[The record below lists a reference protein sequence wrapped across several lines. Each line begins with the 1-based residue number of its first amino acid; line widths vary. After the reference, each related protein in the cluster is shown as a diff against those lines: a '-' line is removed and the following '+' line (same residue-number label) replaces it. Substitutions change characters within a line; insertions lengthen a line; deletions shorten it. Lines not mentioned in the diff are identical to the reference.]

1 MHQTKF
7 QIINLKVK
15 PIFSMR
21 SKNYFILVLF
31 VFSLYAC
38 GKTYNSSTNN
48 CVSTNGKPT
57 TAEVDSVQRYLT
69 SKSIIATKDARGY
82 FVETLGPGYGTD
94 NPLPNS
100 NVTVK
105 YKGSLTNG
113 TIFDSTAAGTTA
125 SFPLSGVILGWQ
137 YAIPQMKKGAIINL
151 YLPPSLGY
159 GCSASSKI
167 PASSILIFRIELV
180 NF

>member
-1 MHQTKF
+1 MFQTKF
-7 QIINLKVK
+7 QILNLTIK

-21 SKNYFILVLF
+21 SKNYFILALF
-31 VFSLYAC
+31 IFSLYAC
-38 GKTYNSSTNN
+38 SKTSSNN
-48 CVSTNGKPT
+48 TTRCISTNGVPT
-57 TAEVDSVQRYLT
+57 TAEIDSVQRYLT
-69 SKSIIATKDARGY
+69 SKSIVATKDSRGY
-82 FVETLGPGYGTD
+82 FVETLGAGYGID
-94 NPLPNS
+94 SPFPNS

-105 YKGSLTNG
+105 YKGTLPNG
-113 TIFDSTAAGTTA
+113 TGFDSTATGETA
-125 SFPLSGVILGWQ
+125 TFGLGGVILGWQ

-159 GCSASSKI
+159 GCSASNKI

>member
-1 MHQTKF
+1 MLQKKF
-7 QIINLKVK
+7 QIINVTIKT
-15 PIFSMR
+15 IFSMR
-21 SKNYFILVLF
+21 SKNYFILALF

-38 GKTYNSSTNN
+38 GKTSNSTTNN
-48 CVSTNGKPT
+48 CVSTNGVPT
-57 TAEVDSVQRYLT
+57 AAEIDSVQRFLT
-69 SKSIIATKDARGY
+69 SNSITATKDARGF
-82 FVETLGPGYGTD
+82 FVETLGAGYGID

-113 TIFDSTAAGTTA
+113 IVFDSTAAGETA
-125 SFPLSGVILGWQ
+125 SFPLGGVILGWQ

>member
-1 MHQTKF
+1 MLQTKF
-7 QIINLKVK
+7 LIINLTIK

-21 SKNYFILVLF
+21 SKNYFILALF

-38 GKTYNSSTNN
+38 SKTSTTSTNN
-48 CVSTNGKPT
+48 CVSTNGVPT
-57 TAEVDSVQRYLT
+57 TAEVDSLQRFLT
-69 SKSIIATKDARGY
+69 SKNITATKDSRGY
-82 FVETLGPGYGTD
+82 FVETLGAGYGIN

-100 NVTVK
+100 SVTVK
-105 YKGSLTNG
+105 YRGALADG
-113 TIFDSTAAGTTA
+113 TGFDSTATGETA
-125 SFPLSGVILGWQ
+125 TFQLGGVILGWQ
-137 YAIPQMKKGAIINL
+137 YAIPQLKKGAIINL

>member
-1 MHQTKF
+1 MLQPKL
-7 QIINLKVK
+7 QIINLTVK
-15 PIFSMR
+15 PILSMR
-21 SKNYFILVLF
+21 SKNYFILALF

-38 GKTYNSSTNN
+38 SKTSNSRVNN
-48 CVSTNGKPT
+48 CVSTNGVPT
-57 TAEVDSVQRYLT
+57 TAEVDSLQRYLT
-69 SKSIIATKDARGY
+69 SKSITATKDSRGF
-82 FVETLGPGYGTD
+82 FVETLGAGYGID

-105 YKGSLTNG
+105 YKGTLTNG
-113 TIFDSTAAGTTA
+113 TVFDSTATGTTA
-125 SFPLSGVILGWQ
+125 SFPLGGVILGWQ

-167 PASSILIFRIELV
+167 PTSSILIFRVELV

>member
-1 MHQTKF
+1 MLQTKL
-7 QIINLKVK
+7 QKINLTVK
-15 PIFSMR
+15 PVFSMR
-21 SKNYFILVLF
+21 SKNYFILALF
-31 VFSLYAC
+31 VLSLYAC
-38 GKTYNSSTNN
+38 SKTSTGSTNK
-48 CVSTNGKPT
+48 CVSTNGVPT
-57 TAEVDSVQRYLT
+57 TAEVDSVQRFLT
-69 SKSIIATKDARGY
+69 SKSITATKDSRGY
-82 FVETLGPGYGTD
+82 FVETLGPGYGID

-105 YKGSLTNG
+105 YRGSLTNG
-113 TIFDSTAAGTTA
+113 TVFDSTAAGTTA

-167 PASSILIFRIELV
+167 PAGSILIFRIELI